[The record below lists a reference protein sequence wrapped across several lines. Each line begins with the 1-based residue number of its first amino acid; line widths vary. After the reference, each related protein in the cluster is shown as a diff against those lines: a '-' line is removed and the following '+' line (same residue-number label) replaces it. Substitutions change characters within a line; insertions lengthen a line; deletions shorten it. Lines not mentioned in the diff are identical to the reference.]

1 MREEPGRQLRFLI
14 NVRRPPSEAQRTRL
28 TALGRAGVGQDFQIV
43 FEMVDRIP
51 DAPNGKLQY
60 IVPLAS

>member
-1 MREEPGRQLRFLI
+1 M
-14 NVRRPPSEAQRTRL
+14 PSEAQRNRL
-28 TALGRAGVGQDFQIV
+28 TQSVELGVGQDFRIV

>member
-1 MREEPGRQLRFLI
+1 M
-14 NVRRPPSEAQRTRL
+14 
-28 TALGRAGVGQDFQIV
+28 GQDFHIV